1 VAPAA
6 FAAAAVGTAAAA
18 VAFTWFRLFVG
29 MDLQSES
36 FYVLIPWRW
45 ALGDRPF
52 VDEPSLVQIP
62 GLLTYP
68 LVKLF
73 GIVRHY
79 DVTGLVLYMRHWYL
93 IMMIGVA
100 LAVFLLLRRLVRWEL
115 ALPVASLFVTFLF
128 FATPQLSY
136 NSMGMAFLTLGATMG
151 AWVVVLGKG
160 RGYALAAGVAFALAV
175 AAYSSLLFIAP
186 FVAVFFVFAQGRR
199 AVGTVAE
206 RAFRDPPDPEGP
218 PTGRA
223 AWRSLSA
230 WVAGVVLVLV
240 PFGLLLLSFGAGNL
254 RHAYHFTVAI
264 AHGANQLGG
273 AAKTVQV
280 SEEFWHFL
288 ASRPYVIVAALLIY
302 LVYRRWPRAGRALL
316 ALLPVG
322 LWLAAQR
329 PMLGAS
335 GYVVVFALLAPY
347 LYLFV
352 PARRRDDGARLLIWV
367 WPTAMLAG
375 AMTAY
380 TSASGYANAAVG
392 FASAVMISGLFL
404 AWSLEAATDPDEPR
418 SAERPR
424 TPWLALAVL
433 VAIVALTISFQFRF
447 QEVQMPYG
455 QLTSRFS
462 SGPWWG
468 IKVTPERRRLMD
480 GFGAD
485 LKAQG
490 RPDDRLLVI
499 YDASGYYL
507 YWNGRLATGMYW
519 ISGDEKTGRLDPTT
533 INYYRVHHVVPTL
546 VVHLMKTK
554 GMTASQLAAGSGG
567 LDYPPTLVRPDYVFQ
582 RKPAGETTE
591 QVLRRLSTP

>member
-1 VAPAA
+1 MS
-6 FAAAAVGTAAAA
+6 
-18 VAFTWFRLFVG
+18 FTWFRLFVG
-29 MDLQSES
+29 MDLLSES
-36 FYVLIPWRW
+36 YYVLVPWRW

-52 VDEPSLVQIP
+52 VDEQHLVQIP

-68 LVKLF
+68 LVKVF
-73 GIVRHY
+73 GMVRHY
-79 DVTGLVLYMRHWYL
+79 DPTGLVLYMRHWYL
-93 IMMIGVA
+93 VMMIGVG

-115 ALPVASLFVTFLF
+115 ALLVASLFVTFMF
-128 FATPQLSY
+128 IATPQLSY
-136 NSMGMAFLTLGATMG
+136 NSMAMAFLTLGATLG
-151 AWVVVLGKG
+151 AWVVVLGRG
-160 RGYALAAGVAFALAV
+160 RGYALAAGAAFAAAV
-175 AAYSSLLFIAP
+175 AAYPSLLFVAP
-186 FVAVFFVFAQGRR
+186 FFAVFFVFAHGRR

-206 RAFRDPPDPEGP
+206 GAFGEPPDPEGP
-218 PTGRA
+218 PTGRT

-230 WVAGVVLVLV
+230 WVAGVLLVLV
-240 PFGLLLLSFGAGNL
+240 PFGLILLSFGAGNL
-254 RHAYHFTVAI
+254 LHAYHATVTSAR
-264 AHGANQLGG
+264 ALNELGG

-280 SEEFWHFL
+280 SEEFWRFL
-288 ASRPYVIVAALLIY
+288 TSRPYLIVAALLVY
-302 LVYRRWPRAGRALL
+302 LVYRRWPRVGRALL
-316 ALLPVG
+316 ASLPVG
-322 LWLAAQR
+322 LWLAAQQ
-329 PMLGAS
+329 PKLWAS

-352 PARRRDDGARLLIWV
+352 PARRREDGAKLLIWV

-392 FASAVMISGLFL
+392 FAAAVMISGLFL
-404 AWSLEAATDPDEPR
+404 AWSLEAVASPDEPH
-418 SAERPR
+418 SAERLR

-433 VAIVALTISFQFRF
+433 AAIVALTISFQFRF
-447 QEVQMPYG
+447 QQTEIPYG

-468 IKVTPERRRLMD
+468 IKATPERRRLMD

-490 RPDDRLLVI
+490 RPDDRLLII

-507 YWNGRLATGMYW
+507 YWNGRLATGVYW
-519 ISGDEKTGRLDPTT
+519 IGGDEKTGRLDPTT
-533 INYYRVHHVVPTL
+533 IDYYRAQHVVPTL

-591 QVLRRLSTP
+591 QVLRRLSRP

>member
-1 VAPAA
+1 V
-6 FAAAAVGTAAAA
+6 FAAAALAAAAAA
-18 VAFTWFRLFVG
+18 VVFTWQRLFVG

-36 FYVLIPWRW
+36 FYVLVPWRW

-52 VDEPSLVQIP
+52 VDEQSLVQIP

-73 GIVRHY
+73 GMVRHY
-79 DVTGLVLYMRHWYL
+79 DPTGLVLYMRHWYL
-93 IMMIGVA
+93 VMMIGVA

-115 ALPVASLFVTFLF
+115 ALLVASLFVTFMF

-160 RGYALAAGVAFALAV
+160 RGYALAAGAAFAVAV
-175 AAYSSLLFIAP
+175 AAYPSLLFIAP
-186 FVAVFFVFAQGRR
+186 FFAVFFVFAQGRR

-206 RAFRDPPDPEGP
+206 GAFREPPHPEGP

-230 WVAGVVLVLV
+230 WVAGVLLVLV
-240 PFGLLLLSFGAGNL
+240 PFGLVMLSFGAGNL
-254 RHAYHFTVAI
+254 LHAYRFTMTA
-264 AHGANQLGG
+264 AHALNELGG
-273 AAKTVQV
+273 AAKTLQV
-280 SEEFWHFL
+280 SEAFWRFL
-288 ASRPYVIVAALLIY
+288 TSRPYMIVAALVIY
-302 LVYRRWPRAGRALL
+302 LVYRGWPRVGRALL
-316 ALLPVG
+316 AALPLA

-329 PMLGAS
+329 PMLWAS
-335 GYVVVFALLAPY
+335 GYVVVFAFLAPY

-352 PARRRDDGARLLIWV
+352 PARRREDGAKLLIWV
-367 WPTAMLAG
+367 WPPAMLAG

-380 TSASGYANAAVG
+380 TSASGYVNAAVG
-392 FASAVMISGLFL
+392 FAAAVMISGLFL
-404 AWSLEAATDPDEPR
+404 AWSLEAVMGPGDLH

-424 TPWLALAVL
+424 SPWLALAVL

-447 QEVQMPYG
+447 QQVQMPYG
-455 QLTSRFS
+455 QLTSRFA

-480 GFGAD
+480 GFAAD

-490 RPDDRLLVI
+490 HPDDRLLII
-499 YDASGYYL
+499 YDAAGYYL
-507 YWNGRLATGMYW
+507 NWNGRLATSMYW
-519 ISGDEKTGRLDPTT
+519 IGGDARTGRLDPTT
-533 INYYRVHHVVPTL
+533 IDYYKAHHVVPTL

-554 GMTASQLAAGSGG
+554 GMTASQLAAASGG
-567 LDYPPTLVRPDYVFQ
+567 LDYPPTMVRPDYVFQ
-582 RKPAGETTE
+582 RKPAGETTD
-591 QVLRRLSTP
+591 QVLQRLATP